1 VKFSS
6 DLLGASHVY
15 SDSNIVLTDEAKRI
29 VLSSWRWRHGDIR
42 NVGNNLPTDT
52 AWRLRR
58 RKCAIEVC
66 RNCFNWCSA
75 RI

>member
-6 DLLGASHVY
+6 DLLGASRVY
-15 SDSNIVLTDEAKRI
+15 SDSNIVLTDEAKHI
-29 VLSSWRWRHGDIR
+29 VLSSGGWRQGDTR
-42 NVGNNLPTDT
+42 NIGNCLPTDT

-58 RKCAIEVC
+58 RKSATEIC
-66 RNCFNWCSA
+66 RNCFNWCWA